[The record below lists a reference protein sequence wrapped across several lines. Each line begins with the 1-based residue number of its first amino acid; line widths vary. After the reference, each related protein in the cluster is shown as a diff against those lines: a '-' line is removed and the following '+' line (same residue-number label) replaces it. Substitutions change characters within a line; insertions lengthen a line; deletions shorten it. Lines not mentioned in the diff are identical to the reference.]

1 MEKEDIGEEE
11 KSESL
16 SRESRSTY
24 SLDEDDDDENE
35 NEVNDQPHHRV
46 KRLEMRWLCGQ
57 FQTVKS

>member
-24 SLDEDDDDENE
+24 SLDEDDDDEENDDE

-46 KRLEMRWLCGQ
+46 KRLEMKW
-57 FQTVKS
+57 